1 MKNRTQW
8 IFLSA
13 GFILI
18 FAGIID
24 QMVYEG
30 EKMRFLLS
38 LGVLSTIFSQSAD
51 INRRVGRKGLIILLI
66 VGLIIAAGILIFL
79 SIG

>member
-8 IFLSA
+8 IFLA
-13 GFILI
+13 TGFILI

-38 LGVLSTIFSQSAD
+38 LGVLSAIFSQSTD
-51 INRRVGRKGLIILLI
+51 INKRVGRKGLIVLLI

-79 SIG
+79 SLG